1 MDDQTQPVRP
11 TPDPTEPEAAEQP
24 VAPPPASAPAPEQ
37 PSVPPAAPTSAWVQ
51 PSDTA
56 RGPRG
61 PLPGSLLAAGVL
73 LIVGGVLAGLI
84 AAVLAASGAAME
96 SVPIS
101 SPGLSDAEIRSLR
114 DVSRVVVIVF
124 AGIGALVAV
133 AHILAGIGVLR
144 RSGWGRILG
153 LVLSALGLLLFA
165 FGLVGALLAK
175 VNTLPPD
182 AFDSSTI
189 TPAQYQQAMAIAQV
203 VGVVLSA
210 TGLAVYLFVL
220 VVLIRRGHEFG

>member
-1 MDDQTQPVRP
+1 MDDQTEPVRT
-11 TPDPTEPEAAEQP
+11 TPDPTERQAAEQP
-24 VAPPPASAPAPEQ
+24 VAPPPALAST
-37 PSVPPAAPTSAWVQ
+37 PAAPVAPLAAPASAWVQ

-84 AAVLAASGAAME
+84 AAVLAASGAAMD

-124 AGIGALVAV
+124 AAIGALVGA

-165 FGLVGALLAK
+165 LGLVGSLLAR
-175 VNTLPPD
+175 VNTLPPS

-189 TPAQYQQAMAIAQV
+189 TPEQYERAMALAQGL
-203 VGVVLSA
+203 GVVLSA
-210 TGLAVYLFVL
+210 TGLAVYFFVL
-220 VVLIRRGHEFG
+220 VVLIRRGLDFG